1 MQRLEIEL
9 FMYVSICLFCERLVL
24 VGSGT
29 PEVIFYSYA
38 VQRVF
43 RRQPI
48 GIAANIAARSKK
60 GIWGKK

>member
-9 FMYVSICLFCERLVL
+9 FMDVSICPFCEQLV

-48 GIAANIAARSKK
+48 GIAAKIAARSKIS
-60 GIWGKK
+60 IWGK